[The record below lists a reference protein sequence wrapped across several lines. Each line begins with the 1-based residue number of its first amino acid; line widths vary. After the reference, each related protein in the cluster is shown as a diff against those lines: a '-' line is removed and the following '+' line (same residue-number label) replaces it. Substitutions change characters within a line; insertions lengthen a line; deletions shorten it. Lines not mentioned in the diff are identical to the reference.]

1 MEFQTAC
8 FSQEP
13 ISSHKKNYAHLLNN
27 FKVEE
32 TYNVTAL
39 IMKKELW
46 KMILC
51 NATKNDAPEP
61 SINTTQPPRC
71 KWQKLVVYSTL
82 SWQSWSSIPISWRAA
97 MLEVPP
103 PLAAAACFSR
113 LGALRLHRLG
123 PPGTPST
130 TRVMICPR
138 SRWCSVLG
146 PHVLPFTPSAGTT
159 NTRIIKSS
167 SSYQKPTNLTLDPPM
182 TFINALFLQN
192 S

>member
-1 MEFQTAC
+1 MT
-8 FSQEP
+8 
-13 ISSHKKNYAHLLNN
+13 ILNN
-27 FKVEE
+27 AARKFPFP
-32 TYNVTAL
+32 TCA
-39 IMKKELW
+39 
-46 KMILC
+46 
-51 NATKNDAPEP
+51 
-61 SINTTQPPRC
+61 SGQPPRC
-71 KWQKLVVYSTL
+71 KWQQLVLYSTL

-97 MLEVPP
+97 MLGVPP
-103 PLAAAACFSR
+103 ALAAAACFSR

-138 SRWCSVLG
+138 SRWCRVLG

-167 SSYQKPTNLTLDPPM
+167 PSHQKPTNRPLSSSYRACSYIQWLNPVPRVTVPSL
-182 TFINALFLQN
+182 A